1 MPRTERMR
9 DLTEILRSGRA
20 SSQQAIVAELRTRG
34 HEVTQAT
41 VSRDLRDIG
50 AAKVR
55 VGEDFEYRLPDE
67 AGLGS
72 LDPSGRNLKKV
83 LDEFALSIERS
94 GTLLVIKTPP
104 GHASLLARAVDLAN
118 DASVVGTIAGDDTLF
133 VALGD
138 VGTADRVRTSWLSGR
153 NGEVR

>member
-20 SSQQAIVAELRTRG
+20 SSQQDIVAELRTRG
-34 HEVTQAT
+34 YEVTQAT
-41 VSRDLRDIG
+41 VSRDLRDVG

-55 VGEDFEYRLPDE
+55 VGEGFEYRLPDE
-67 AGLGS
+67 VGLGS
-72 LDPSGRNLKKV
+72 LDPSGNLKKV

-104 GHASLLARAVDLAN
+104 GHASLLGRAVDLAN